1 MVVGIRFWHLM
12 ARQANLP
19 SMRSIRLLFLDSPTV
34 CWTMVLS
41 ECLCERIAPKLVIYS
56 NGCRYRGFLHCR
68 VMSESVD
75 ALALRVTVDRTS
87 QSREIPSSVHVDVAN
102 RYSKVRMCTVESE
115 PVEAS
120 STLWDGFPS
129 IIDETVSQILA

>member
-1 MVVGIRFWHLM
+1 M
-12 ARQANLP
+12 
-19 SMRSIRLLFLDSPTV
+19 
-34 CWTMVLS
+34 
-41 ECLCERIAPKLVIYS
+41 
-56 NGCRYRGFLHCR
+56 
-68 VMSESVD
+68 MSESVD